1 MIPTAT
7 NQTREEATFLFSG
20 NASDGDAGIQATG
33 TGTVTTAMLSM
44 SARSETGHDA
54 DYIRWHQFDHTAEQY
69 RIDGVRNGQRWVST
83 PACRAARRVQAEPF
97 DRIDHVAQYL
107 FAEPV
112 LETAKAFMALGAA
125 LTAAGRQPI
134 ALPRV
139 QSGAYDVV
147 DRQVNP
153 RGTLGSCGLPWWPAS
168 GIYLA
173 IERAATDDAQRRAQA
188 QALGRLVSLGGVAGA
203 WRYVGAERDLSPLA
217 CRREQS
223 VLVFYLYEDPVSVAD
238 RLGAAL
244 EDAWRET
251 GIEGQFAAPFH
262 IVRPLE
268 WDKYLP

>member
-1 MIPTAT
+1 MTLTGA
-7 NQTREEATFLFSG
+7 NQSREGAPFLFPG
-20 NASDGDAGIQATG
+20 KASDRDPGIEATG

-44 SARSETGHDA
+44 SARSENGQDA
-54 DYIRWHQFDHTAEQY
+54 DYIRWHQFDHTAEQF

-83 PACRAARRVQAEPF
+83 PACRSARRVQAEPF

-112 LETAKAFMALGAA
+112 PETVKAFMALGAA
-125 LTAAGRQPI
+125 LTGAGRQPI

-139 QSGAYDVV
+139 QSGVYDVV

-173 IERAATDDAQRRAQA
+173 IEPAAIDDAQQRAQA
-188 QALGRLVSLGGVAGA
+188 QALGRLVGLDGVAGA

-223 VLVFYLYEDPVSVAD
+223 ILVFYLYEDPVSVAD

-244 EDAWRET
+244 EGEWQEA
-251 GIEGQFAAPFH
+251 GIAGQFAAPFH